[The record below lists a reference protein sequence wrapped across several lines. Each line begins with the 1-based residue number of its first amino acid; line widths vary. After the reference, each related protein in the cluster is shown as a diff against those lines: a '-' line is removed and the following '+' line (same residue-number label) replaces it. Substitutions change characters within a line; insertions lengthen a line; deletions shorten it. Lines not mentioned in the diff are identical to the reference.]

1 MAEQLLGKYTMVN
14 HLTYVNLDT
23 VNHEEYDN
31 QLPKQDI
38 ASACLYLLRDTSTTT
53 AQKRQRVD
61 DYIKLLSVRQC
72 MAKAPQAA
80 DQDAQGTTLGQVSIK
95 AGQVSIVASVVRDQE
110 KTICMDN
117 ARLLEEK
124 VEMDRKI
131 GKRKLDDSLD
141 TAREDMAKRYK
152 QHKEWL
158 EEVEHIDRVKSELRM
173 GKQLLRKWYDASAEK
188 GEVEMP
194 ELCAF
199 WDLCFAND
207 KVQAQQMVMTYVIG
221 LLSETVK
228 FMETVG
234 GAEEWVARAA
244 QVHEEVGVDDM

>member
-1 MAEQLLGKYTMVN
+1 MAEQHLVKYQTV
-14 HLTYVNLDT
+14 HRFTYSNLDT

-31 QLPKQDI
+31 QLHKQDI

-61 DYIKLLSVRQC
+61 DYAKLLSVRQC
-72 MAKAPQAA
+72 MAKAPQEA
-80 DQDAQGTTLGQVSIK
+80 DLDAQGTTLGQVSI
-95 AGQVSIVASVVRDQE
+95 VASTVRDQE
-110 KTICMDN
+110 KTIRLDT

-124 VEMDRKI
+124 VDMDRAI
-131 GKRKLDDSLD
+131 GKRQLDDSLD

-158 EEVEHIDRVKSELRM
+158 DEVEHIDRVKSELPV
-173 GKQLLRKWYDASAEK
+173 GKALLRKWYDASAEK
-188 GEVEMP
+188 AEVEMP
-194 ELCAF
+194 ELRAF
-199 WDLCFAND
+199 WDVCFAKD
-207 KVQAQQMVMTYVIG
+207 KVQAQQMVMTYVTG

-244 QVHEEVGVDDM
+244 QVHEEVGVDGK

>member
-1 MAEQLLGKYTMVN
+1 MVN
-14 HLTYVNLDT
+14 HCHVNLDT
-23 VNHEEYDN
+23 VNHEYDN

-38 ASACLYLLRDTSTTT
+38 ASACLLLHDTSTTT

-80 DQDAQGTTLGQVSIK
+80 DQDAQGTTLGQVSI
-95 AGQVSIVASVVRDQE
+95 VASVVRDQE
-110 KTICMDN
+110 KTIRMDN

-141 TAREDMAKRYK
+141 RRVKTWRSATSSTRAVDA
-152 QHKEWL
+152 
-158 EEVEHIDRVKSELRM
+158 EHIDRVKSELCT

-194 ELCAF
+194 ELRAF
-199 WDLCFAND
+199 WDVCFAND
-207 KVQAQQMVMTYVIG
+207 KVQVQRMVMTYVIG

-228 FMETVG
+228 S
-234 GAEEWVARAA
+234 AERWAVLRSGWRAA
-244 QVHEEVGVDDM
+244 QVHEEVGADDM

>member
-1 MAEQLLGKYTMVN
+1 MAEQHLVKYKMV
-14 HLTYVNLDT
+14 HRFTYLNLDT

-31 QLPKQDI
+31 QLRKQDI
-38 ASACLYLLRDTSTTT
+38 ASACLYLLRDTRTTT

-61 DYIKLLSVRQC
+61 DYAKLLSVRQC

-80 DQDAQGTTLGQVSIK
+80 DQDAQGTTLGQVSI
-95 AGQVSIVASVVRDQE
+95 VASVLRDQE
-110 KTICMDN
+110 KTIRLDT

-124 VEMDRKI
+124 VDMDCTI
-131 GKRKLDDSLD
+131 GKRPHDDSLD

-152 QHKEWL
+152 QHREWL
-158 EEVEHIDRVKSELRM
+158 DEAEHIDRIKSELPM
-173 GKQLLRKWYDASAEK
+173 GKELLRKWYDASPEK
-188 GEVEMP
+188 SEVEMP
-194 ELCAF
+194 EMRAF

-207 KVQAQQMVMTYVIG
+207 KVQAQQMIMTYVIG

-234 GAEEWVARAA
+234 GDEEWVARAA
-244 QVHEEVGVDDM
+244 KVHEEVDVDDM